1 MVAQKIK
8 LSDILRSE
16 KYAIRIR
23 TLEQAKQLVPIYKK
37 FDDLAL
43 FFKNDPNH
51 TEFVGSMHTMN
62 KGFHLYFVHPQ
73 GKTIVDFED
82 VEIDF

>member
-1 MVAQKIK
+1 MIQQKIK
-8 LSDILRSE
+8 ASDILKSE
-16 KYAIRIR
+16 KYVIKV
-23 TLEQAKQLVPIYKK
+23 TSLEQAKQLVPIYKK

-51 TEFVGSMHTMN
+51 IEFVGARHTMN

-73 GKTIVDFED
+73 GKMIIDFED